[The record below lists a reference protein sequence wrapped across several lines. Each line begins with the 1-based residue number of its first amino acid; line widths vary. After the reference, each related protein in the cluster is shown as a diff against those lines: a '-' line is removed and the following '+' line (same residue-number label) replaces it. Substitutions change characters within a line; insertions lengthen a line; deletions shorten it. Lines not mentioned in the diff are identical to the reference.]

1 MSAYVCA
8 HMYRA
13 YMWAGRR
20 REREQSGGENARGH
34 CEYYIYLGS
43 LQVYILLHSLGE
55 TQINIGFS
63 ACVMPCIQNPAEA
76 PTSSQ
81 RYRLVLLQYTKAPT
95 LCNLSLHKHALH
107 SDLWDKKCV
116 NCSVYK
122 IKPSIWE
129 QHSSPCRASTYSW
142 MQQWKWQLAPWA
154 CTAWELVGFII
165 WCGRKWLTKV
175 FSCLSYY
182 HF

>member
-1 MSAYVCA
+1 MPEAIVETIFILA
-8 HMYRA
+8 
-13 YMWAGRR
+13 
-20 REREQSGGENARGH
+20 
-34 CEYYIYLGS
+34 S

-55 TQINIGFS
+55 MQINIGFS
-63 ACVMPCIQNPAEA
+63 VCVMACIQNLPLCRGIG
-76 PTSSQ
+76 SCSQ
-81 RYRLVLLQYTKAPT
+81 ARNTKAPT

-107 SDLWDKKCV
+107 SDLGDKKCV

-129 QHSSPCRASTYSW
+129 QHSSPCRAGTYSR
-142 MQQWKWQLAPWA
+142 MQQWKWQLASWA
-154 CTAWELVGFII
+154 CTAWELVGFVI

-175 FSCLSYY
+175 SSCLSYY

>member
-8 HMYRA
+8 HMYHA

-20 REREQSGGENARGH
+20 REREQCGGENARGH
-34 CEYYIYLGS
+34 CGCYIYLGFLAS
-43 LQVYILLHSLGE
+43 LYPASL
-55 TQINIGFS
+55 FRWKAKKHCFFCMCDALYS
-63 ACVMPCIQNPAEA
+63 NPAEA
-76 PTSSQ
+76 PTFMQSLCSQ
-81 RYRLVLLQYTKAPT
+81 LRNTKAPI

-122 IKPSIWE
+122 IRPSIWE

-142 MQQWKWQLAPWA
+142 MQQWKWQLASWA
-154 CTAWELVGFII
+154 CTAWELVGFIR

>member
-1 MSAYVCA
+1 MCVLTCA
-8 HMYRA
+8 VHIC
-13 YMWAGRR
+13 
-20 REREQSGGENARGH
+20 EQGEGEKGNNTGVKMPEAIVGT
-34 CEYYIYLGS
+34 IFILAS
-43 LQVYILLHSLGE
+43 LQVYILLHSLGAM
-55 TQINIGFS
+55 QINIGFS
-63 ACVMPCIQNPAEA
+63 ACVMACIPNP
-76 PTSSQ
+76 PLCRGTGLCSQ
-81 RYRLVLLQYTKAPT
+81 LRNTKAPT
-95 LCNLSLHKHALH
+95 LCNLCLHKHALH

-129 QHSSPCRASTYSW
+129 QHSSPCRAKTYSW
-142 MQQWKWQLAPWA
+142 MQQWKWQLASWA
-154 CTAWELVGFII
+154 CTAWELVGFVI